1 MQSRLYLA
9 RSDGSIAVLDKGNLR
24 KCPFCTELIKPEAR
38 VCRDCGREIELV
50 CAIAEEMSLEALQK
64 SHHPSLPPGESVPFQ
79 AAKELG
85 RPCKYCCP
93 PDRATRDR
101 LGISPYGD
109 TPEDNEKREA
119 YWLEQLEK
127 LGLFPC
133 LFVLGSSHVTSFSN
147 LLKKSGY
154 KAEIVHA
161 EWWPHS

>member
-1 MQSRLYLA
+1 MKTVYVLGTRHRFQGTYALGNQATKTQLEEFKVYL
-9 RSDGSIAVLDKGNLR
+9 RW
-24 KCPFCTELIKPEAR
+24 LIDRHE
-38 VCRDCGREIELV
+38 V

-93 PDRATRDR
+93 PDRAIRDR